1 LLNPLVSFAPA
12 QSGNVGLVPEIQ
24 GRTGSSILS
33 KEKKL
38 TLPSVTRQIF
48 KGMPPHCFSRAL
60 ISVLDGG

>member
-1 LLNPLVSFAPA
+1 VK
-12 QSGNVGLVPEIQ
+12 NVGLVPEVQ
-24 GRTGSSILS
+24 GRTGSSTLS

-48 KGMPPHCFSRAL
+48 KGMSPHCFSTAS

>member
-1 LLNPLVSFAPA
+1 LPSA
-12 QSGNVGLVPEIQ
+12 QSRSVGLVPELQ
-24 GRTGSSILS
+24 GRTGRSTLS

-48 KGMPPHCFSRAL
+48 KGMPPHCFSRAS